1 MSGAGD
7 TTPEHLT
14 QRQREKEARK
24 EMDHSSNAHDAT
36 GTAAGKCPVDHSSP
50 APREVVPSTA
60 LPVVDMP
67 RLKQVLSIWARPE
80 PYLKKCRATYG
91 SRFRVTI
98 IPGVPLY
105 VISAPEDVKQMFT
118 APRDVLHTGSSNTPI
133 EKWTG
138 RNGLAWLDEEEH
150 TARRRS
156 VMPSFRGDALKR
168 VEQEVVRLA
177 AQEVASW
184 PRDRAVSVHPFAHRY
199 TTKVILEV
207 LFGEHRPS
215 CEDEMFR
222 EVMKMLEF
230 NSRPATMRPFHLLPA
245 WKMKLTRMLRPNGV
259 NEFLTRRDRVHRMV
273 EAAIEERERSGESGD
288 DLLGVMLG
296 ITDADGSTPSRTEM
310 RDEIMTQFLAGTETT
325 ASAICWALEFL
336 TRNPR
341 VVERLREEIEDG
353 TDDAYLTAVV
363 HEVLRLGPPI
373 QQIVPREV
381 VKPVEIGGVRYQ
393 PGDRLW
399 ASAYLLNRDEHN
411 YPQPDEF
418 RPERF
423 LGVKPASHTWI
434 PFGGGHTRC
443 LGDRIALVELKATL
457 TEILTTCDVERA
469 DAEPE
474 SAHSRTVVNIPRNGA
489 RMVFRPRK
497 VKAGAATA

>member
-1 MSGAGD
+1 
-7 TTPEHLT
+7 
-14 QRQREKEARK
+14 
-24 EMDHSSNAHDAT
+24 MDHSSNAHDAAAT
-36 GTAAGKCPVDHSSP
+36 SGGTCPVDHTAA
-50 APREVVPSTA
+50 APREVIPSTA
-60 LPVVDMP
+60 LPVVDMA

-105 VISAPEDVKQMFT
+105 VISAPEDVKQMFL

-138 RNGLAWLDEEEH
+138 QNGLAWLDEEEH
-150 TARRRS
+150 TSRRRS
-156 VMPSFRGDALKR
+156 VMPSFRGEALKR
-168 VEQEVVRLA
+168 VEKEVIRLA
-177 AQEVASW
+177 KHEVASW
-184 PRDRAVSVHPFAHRY
+184 PRNETVTVHPFAHRY

-215 CEDEMFR
+215 NEDAMFA
-222 EVMKMLEF
+222 EVTKMLEF
-230 NSRPATMRPFHLLPA
+230 NSRPATMRPLHMLPA
-245 WKMKLTRMLRPNGV
+245 WKLRMSRLFRPNGV
-259 NEFLTRRDRVHRMV
+259 NEFLTRRERVHAMV
-273 EAAIEERERSGESGD
+273 DAAIEEREKSGATGD

-296 ITDADGSTPSRTEM
+296 IVEKDGSTPSRTEM

-336 TRNPR
+336 TRTPR
-341 VVERLREEIEDG
+341 VIDRLREEIEEG
-353 TDDAYLTAVV
+353 TSDKYLTAVV

-381 VKPVEIGGVRYQ
+381 VKPVELGGVRYQ

-411 YPQPDEF
+411 YPEPDEF
-418 RPERF
+418 KPERF

-443 LGDRIALVELKATL
+443 LGDRIALMELKATL
-457 TEILTTCDVERA
+457 TEILTTCDVERVE
-469 DAEPE
+469 AEPV
-474 SAHSRTVVNIPRNGA
+474 SAHSRTVVNIPRDGA

-497 VKAGAATA
+497 VTAAATTA

>member
-1 MSGAGD
+1 
-7 TTPEHLT
+7 
-14 QRQREKEARK
+14 
-24 EMDHSSNAHDAT
+24 MDHSRNAHDA
-36 GTAAGKCPVDHSSP
+36 AAASGGKCPIDHSAP
-50 APREVVPSTA
+50 APQTVVPSTA
-60 LPVVDMP
+60 LPVVEMS
-67 RLKQVLSIWARPE
+67 RLRQVLGIWARPE
-80 PYLKKCRATYG
+80 PFLKSCRAKYG

-98 IPGVPLY
+98 IPGIRIH
-105 VISAPEDVKQMFT
+105 VISAPDDVKQMFL
-118 APRDVLHTGSSNTPI
+118 APRDVLHTGSSNGPI

-138 RNGLAWLDEEEH
+138 QNGLAWLDEDAH

-168 VEQEVVRLA
+168 VEQAVVQLA
-177 AQEVASW
+177 KETVASW
-184 PRDRAVSVHPFAHRY
+184 PRDRAVSVHPYAHHY
-199 TTKVILEV
+199 TTKVIMEV
-207 LFGEHRPS
+207 LFGKHRPS
-215 CEDEMFR
+215 CEDAMFA

-230 NSRPATMRPFHLLPA
+230 NSRPATMKMFH
-245 WKMKLTRMLRPNGV
+245 RMPTWRVQVLRLMRPNGV
-259 NEFLTRRDRVHRMV
+259 NDFLTRRDRVHGMV
-273 EAAIEERERSGESGD
+273 DAAIEERVRSGAPGD
-288 DLLGVMLG
+288 DLLGVMLA
-296 ITDADGSTPSRTEM
+296 ITNADGSKPSRIEM

-325 ASAICWALEFL
+325 AAAICWALEFL
-336 TRNPR
+336 TRHPD
-341 VVERLREEIEDG
+341 VVERLRAEIEEG
-353 TDDAYLTAVV
+353 TSDAYLTAVV

-423 LGVKPASHTWI
+423 LGSKPASHTWI

-443 LGDRIALVELKATL
+443 LGDRIAFVELKATL
-457 TEILTTCDVERA
+457 TEILTTLDVERA

-474 SAHSRTVVNIPRNGA
+474 TARSRTVVNIPRYGA
-489 RMVFRPRK
+489 RMMFRPRK
-497 VKAGAATA
+497 VKAGTVG

>member
-1 MSGAGD
+1 
-7 TTPEHLT
+7 
-14 QRQREKEARK
+14 
-24 EMDHSSNAHDAT
+24 MDHSSNAHDAAVAS
-36 GTAAGKCPVDHSSP
+36 GGKCPIDHSSP
-50 APREVVPSTA
+50 APKEVIPSTA
-60 LPVVDMP
+60 LPAVDMA
-67 RLKQVLSIWARPE
+67 RMRQVLSIWARPE
-80 PYLKKCRATYG
+80 PFLKKARATHG

-105 VISAPEDVKQMFT
+105 VISAPEDVKQMFL

-138 RNGLAWLDEEEH
+138 QNGLAWLDEEEH

-168 VEQEVVRLA
+168 VEKEVYRLA
-177 AQEVASW
+177 KETVASW
-184 PRDRAVSVHPFAHRY
+184 PRDRAFAVHRFAHHY

-207 LFGEHRPS
+207 LFGEHRPVN
-215 CEDEMFR
+215 EDAMFE

-230 NSRPATMRPFHLLPA
+230 NSRPSTMKPFHMLPDG
-245 WKMKLTRMLRPNGV
+245 KMKRMRLFRPNGV
-259 NEFLTRRDRVHRMV
+259 NEFLTRRARVHAMV
-273 EAAIEERERSGESGD
+273 DAAIEQRERSGAVGD

-296 ITDADGSTPSRTEM
+296 ITNADGTKPSRVEM

-325 ASAICWALEFL
+325 ASAICWAMEYL
-336 TRNPR
+336 THAPH
-341 VVERLREEIEDG
+341 VVERLREEMAEGAGDK
-353 TDDAYLTAVV
+353 YLTAVV

-381 VKPVEIGGVRYQ
+381 VKPIEIGGVRYQ

-418 RPERF
+418 KPERF

-443 LGDRIALVELKATL
+443 LGDRVALMELKATL

-469 DAEPE
+469 DAKPE

-489 RMVFRPRK
+489 RMVFRPRR
-497 VKAGAATA
+497 ATAGIGAG

>member
-1 MSGAGD
+1 
-7 TTPEHLT
+7 
-14 QRQREKEARK
+14 
-24 EMDHSSNAHDAT
+24 MDHSSNAHDSAAT
-36 GTAAGKCPVDHSSP
+36 SGGKCPVDHSAL
-50 APREVVPSTA
+50 APKEVIPSSA

-67 RLKQVLSIWARPE
+67 RLRQVLSIWARPE
-80 PYLKKCRATYG
+80 PYLKSCRAKYG

-98 IPGVPLY
+98 IPGVALY
-105 VISAPEDVKQMFT
+105 VISAPEDVKQMFL

-138 RNGLAWLDEEEH
+138 QSGLAWRDEEEH
-150 TARRRS
+150 TTMRRS

-168 VEQEVVRLA
+168 VGQEVVRLA
-177 AQEVASW
+177 QEEVSSW
-184 PRDRAVSVHPFAHRY
+184 PRDRAVAVHPFAHRY
-199 TTKVILEV
+199 TTKVIFEV

-215 CEDEMFR
+215 NEDEMFA
-222 EVMKMLEF
+222 EVIKMLEF
-230 NSRPATMRPFHLLPA
+230 NSRPSTMKPFHLLPS
-245 WKMKLTRMLRPNGV
+245 WKMKLMRLNRTNGV
-259 NEFLTRRDRVHRMV
+259 NDFLTRRERLYTMLD
-273 EAAIEERERSGESGD
+273 AAIDERVRSGKPGD
-288 DLLGVMLG
+288 DLLGTMLG
-296 ITDADGSTPSRTEM
+296 SNAEDVSAASRTEM

-336 TRNPR
+336 TRHPQ

-353 TDDAYLTAVV
+353 TGDTYLTAVV

-381 VKPVEIGGVRYQ
+381 VKPVEIGGVLYE
-393 PGDRLW
+393 PGARLW

-411 YPQPDEF
+411 YPEPDEF

-474 SAHSRTVVNIPRNGA
+474 SARSRTVVNIPRKGA
-489 RMVFRPRK
+489 RMVFRPRR
-497 VKAGAATA
+497 VKAESATR

>member
-1 MSGAGD
+1 
-7 TTPEHLT
+7 
-14 QRQREKEARK
+14 
-24 EMDHSSNAHDAT
+24 MDHSSNVHDAAVASG
-36 GTAAGKCPVDHSSP
+36 GTCPVGHAAP
-50 APREVVPSTA
+50 APQEVIPSSA

-67 RLKQVLSIWARPE
+67 RLRQVLSIWARPE
-80 PYLKKCRATYG
+80 PYLKSCRAKYG

-98 IPGVPLY
+98 IPGVALY
-105 VISAPEDVKQMFT
+105 VISAPEDVKQMFL

-138 RNGLAWLDEEEH
+138 QTGLAWRDEEEH
-150 TARRRS
+150 TKMRRG
-156 VMPSFRGDALKR
+156 VMPSFRGEALKR
-168 VEQEVVRLA
+168 VGQEVVRLA
-177 AQEVASW
+177 QEEVASW

-199 TTKVILEV
+199 TTKVIFEV
-207 LFGEHRPS
+207 CFGEHRPS
-215 CEDEMFR
+215 NEDAMFA
-222 EVMKMLEF
+222 EVVKMLEF
-230 NSRPATMRPFHLLPA
+230 NSRANTMKPFHLLPS
-245 WKMKLTRMLRPNGV
+245 WKMTWMRLNRINGV
-259 NEFLTRRDRVHRMV
+259 NDFLVRRARLHAMLD
-273 EAAIEERERSGESGD
+273 AAIDERVRSGKPGD
-288 DLLGVMLG
+288 DLLGTMLG
-296 ITDADGSTPSRTEM
+296 GIAEDDSPARRIEM

-336 TRNPR
+336 TRHPQA
-341 VVERLREEIEDG
+341 VERLRAEMEDG
-353 TDDAYLTAVV
+353 SGDTYLTAVV

-381 VKPVEIGGVRYQ
+381 VKPVEIGGVLYE
-393 PGDRLW
+393 PGARLW

-457 TEILTTCDVERA
+457 TAILTTCDVERA
-469 DAEPE
+469 DAAPQ

-489 RMVFRPRK
+489 RMVFKPRT
-497 VKAGAATA
+497 AGARSAAR

>member
-1 MSGAGD
+1 
-7 TTPEHLT
+7 
-14 QRQREKEARK
+14 
-24 EMDHSSNAHDAT
+24 MDHSSNAHDAAAT
-36 GTAAGKCPVDHSSP
+36 GGTCPVAHSAP
-50 APREVVPSTA
+50 APQEVVPSTA

-80 PYLKKCRATYG
+80 PYLKNCRAKYG

-105 VISAPEDVKQMFT
+105 VISAPEDVKQMFL

-138 RNGLAWLDEEEH
+138 QNGLAWLDEQEH

-168 VEQEVVRLA
+168 VQQEVVRLA
-177 AQEVASW
+177 KHEVASW
-184 PRDRAVSVHPFAHRY
+184 PRDRAVPVHPFAHRY

-215 CEDEMFR
+215 CEPEMFG

-230 NSRPATMRPFHLLPA
+230 NSRPSTMKPFHLLPS
-245 WKMKLTRMLRPNGV
+245 WKMTWMRLFRPNGV
-259 NEFLTRRDRVHRMV
+259 GEFLTRRERVHRMV
-273 EAAIEERERSGESGD
+273 DEAIAERERSGASGD

-296 ITDADGSTPSRTEM
+296 ITDADGAAPSRVEM

-336 TRNPR
+336 TRHPH
-341 VVERLREEIEDG
+341 VVERLRAEIEDG
-353 TDDAYLTAVV
+353 TSDEYLTAVV

-381 VKPVEIGGVRYQ
+381 VKPVEIGGVRYA

-443 LGDRIALVELKATL
+443 LGDRIALMELKATL
-457 TEILTTCDVERA
+457 TEILATCDVERA

-474 SAHSRTVVNIPRNGA
+474 SAHSRTVVNIPRKGA

-497 VKAGAATA
+497 VTARAATA

>member
-1 MSGAGD
+1 
-7 TTPEHLT
+7 
-14 QRQREKEARK
+14 
-24 EMDHSSNAHDAT
+24 MDHSSNAHDA
-36 GTAAGKCPVDHSSP
+36 AAASGGKCPVDHSAP
-50 APREVVPSTA
+50 AGQTVVPSTA
-60 LPVVDMP
+60 LPVVEMS
-67 RLKQVLSIWARPE
+67 RLRQVLGIWARPE
-80 PYLKKCRATYG
+80 PFLKSCRAKYG

-98 IPGVPLY
+98 IPGIRIH
-105 VISAPEDVKQMFT
+105 VISAPDDVKQMFL
-118 APRDVLHTGSSNTPI
+118 APRDVLHTGSSNGPI

-138 RNGLAWLDEEEH
+138 QNGLAWLDEDAH

-168 VEQEVVRLA
+168 VEQAVVQLA
-177 AQEVASW
+177 KETVAAW
-184 PRDRAVSVHPFAHRY
+184 PRNQAVSVHPHAHHY
-199 TTKVILEV
+199 TTKVIMEV
-207 LFGEHRPS
+207 LFGDHRPS
-215 CEDEMFR
+215 CEDAMFG

-230 NSRPATMRPFHLLPA
+230 NSRPATMKMFHRMPDWRVKLLRLNPF
-245 WKMKLTRMLRPNGV
+245 NGV
-259 NEFLTRRDRVHRMV
+259 NDFLTRRDRVHAMV
-273 EAAIEERERSGESGD
+273 DAAIEERVRSGAPGD
-288 DLLGVMLG
+288 DLLGVMLA
-296 ITDADGSTPSRTEM
+296 ITNADGSTPSRVEM

-325 ASAICWALEFL
+325 AAAICWALEFL
-336 TRNPR
+336 TRHPDVMR
-341 VVERLREEIEDG
+341 RLRAEIEEG
-353 TDDAYLTAVV
+353 TSDAYLTAVV

-423 LGVKPASHTWI
+423 LGAKPASHTWI

-443 LGDRIALVELKATL
+443 LGDRIAFVELKATL
-457 TEILTTCDVERA
+457 TEILTTLDVERA

-474 SAHSRTVVNIPRNGA
+474 QARSRTVVNIPRNGA

-497 VKAGAATA
+497 VKAELAG